1 MIDELKNGG
10 LEELEPSNPTLSLR
24 RPNRRFDGGRG
35 GGRGV
40 HKCFY
45 DVEDS

>member
-35 GGRGV
+35 RGV